1 MRTRSTRGPLLAAF
15 LLVACTGEALAQTPY
30 VPYYGKNKI
39 RYNNFQWHIYST
51 DHFEIYYYP
60 EIEPH
65 LERITGYAE
74 SAYQAVSSD
83 LKHDLAF
90 KVPLVL
96 FKTQSEFQQ
105 QNIEPGELPE
115 GVLAFAEPY
124 RDRMV
129 LPIDEPSDALYRLIT
144 HELTHIFEFDII
156 PRSLLRRGLPL
167 WVDEGL
173 ADHMTGYWNTFDL
186 MTVRDAAI
194 SDTIPPM
201 SEFQG
206 VQFADGRLPYNL
218 GHAAFEFI
226 ESRWGKEGL
235 RQFLFAL
242 RKNVIGGGESAYE
255 EAFRLKAEEFD
266 EQFEKY
272 LKDRFKPFRDKERPA
287 DYGKNIAPKREKTPY
302 VAVVSIEPSP
312 SGDLLAV
319 GAFNRKEGE
328 LDIVLLSTKDGK
340 VIRNLTSGFNKDKGY
355 EYIVTPGGFRNNAV
369 PWMSWAPAGD
379 RIAYFARTEKMKT
392 LILQNVVTRKI
403 EKRIELKTIDM
414 PESPDISPD
423 GREVALSGLSGA
435 IGDIFIVD
443 IETGATRNVTNDQF
457 GDYAPTWS
465 PDGKSLIYLAR
476 VSGNDKLFR
485 LDLATGAKMQLTFG
499 THDDGGAQFL
509 DADTL
514 IFPSTALDPNP
525 AEPIDPEVARNG
537 NIFNLWTLKLVRKDG
552 AVLPGELR
560 QFTDTLTA
568 NVSPVVLRDE
578 KTSKVAFVT
587 YYKGE
592 YGIHMLNRDQPL
604 ATVATDDFSGGIPPG
619 PPVDFYPPM
628 THTLVRANARK
639 KGTFEKLFLEGR
651 PPVNVGVTSG
661 GDLFGGTQVTFT
673 DVLGDKQFNMFAAS
687 VSQYRTMSFSYI
699 NLARRFQYALQA
711 YSQTQFYYGY
721 DPGQLYGYEFGYID
735 RDDAL
740 ATQTSRGATA
750 YGIYPFNRYARLEL
764 STGFLQYKQVFGQ
777 PLIEEAANDFQE
789 QLYGRRLF
797 SSGQFMPFGISFVQE
812 TTVFREYG
820 PLAGNTIRIGYEY
833 APSWGDLLSRQTADV
848 DARYYLRLG
857 TNGVLALRARGF
869 KSWGEFPGYMYFGG
883 NSELRGY
890 DYLEFLGNKAFFTN
904 AELRFPLIEAAL
916 TPIGVVGGLRGVFFF
931 NFGGSGYEGLPMNVW
946 TSEPIAYQ
954 PLLGFVPDPFSPSGA
969 QPVFG
974 PEQTISGFRLV
985 DSRASYGFGLETFA
999 LGFPIHFDWSW
1010 RTMFNRDWEDALF
1023 AYRALAEG
1031 DASGS
1036 DWLRKVK
1043 FSLWI
1048 GYDF

>member
-1 MRTRSTRGPLLAAF
+1 MRNRSKRCLVAPVGVSLLG
-15 LLVACTGEALAQTPY
+15 LLVASLLIGPAASAFAQTPY

-39 RYNNFQWHIYST
+39 RYDKFEWHIYTT
-51 DHFEIYYYP
+51 DHFEIFYYP
-60 EIEPH
+60 EVESH
-65 LERITGYAE
+65 LERITSYAE
-74 SAYQAVSSD
+74 SAYQHVSSE

-90 KVPLVL
+90 KVPMVL
-96 FKTQSEFQQ
+96 YKTQSEFQQ

-186 MTVRDAAI
+186 MTVRDAAV
-194 SDTIPPM
+194 SDNVPSM
-201 SEFQG
+201 SDFQG
-206 VQFADGRLPYNL
+206 QAFVDGRLPYNL

-226 ESRWGKEGL
+226 ESRWGKEGV

-266 EQFEKY
+266 EQFDKY

-287 DYGKNIAPKREKTPY
+287 DYGRNLAPKRDRTPY

-319 GAFNRKEGE
+319 AAGNRKDQE

-340 VIRNLTSGFNKDKGY
+340 VIRNLTSGFNKDRGY

-369 PWMSWAPAGD
+369 PWMSWAPTGD
-379 RIAYFARTEKMKT
+379 RIAYFARTEKQKT
-392 LILQNVVTRKI
+392 LIMQNVVTRRI
-403 EKRIELKTIDM
+403 DRRIELKSVDM
-414 PESPDISPD
+414 PESPDISAD
-423 GREVALSGLSGA
+423 GREVAFSALSGA
-435 IGDIFIVD
+435 IGDIFIVNLD
-443 IETGATRNVTNDQF
+443 TGDVRNVTNDEF

-485 LDLATGAKMQLTFG
+485 VDVASGKKTQLTFG
-499 THDDGGAQFL
+499 THDDGGAQFV
-509 DADTL
+509 DGDT
-514 IFPSTALDPNP
+514 IVFPSTALDPNQ
-525 AEPIDPEVARNG
+525 AVDPEVARNG
-537 NIFNLWTLKLVRKDG
+537 NVYNLWTLNLKT
-552 AVLPGELR
+552 GELR

-568 NVSPVVLRDE
+568 NVSPVVLQGE
-578 KTSKVAFVT
+578 NPIKIAFVT

-592 YGIHMLNRDQPL
+592 YGIHTLNRDKPL
-604 ATVATDDFSGGIPPG
+604 ATVATADFGAPGPVIDFIPPL
-619 PPVDFYPPM
+619 
-628 THTLVRANARK
+628 THTLVRQNQRK

-687 VSQYRTMSFSYI
+687 VSQYRTMSFSYL
-699 NLARRFQYALQA
+699 NLSRRFQYALQA
-711 YSQTQFYYGY
+711 YSQTQFYYGLN
-721 DPGQLYGYEFGYID
+721 PGLLYGLEYGFID
-735 RDDAL
+735 RDLAV
-740 ATQTSRGATA
+740 ATQTARGVTA

-764 STGFLQYKQVFGQ
+764 STGILQYKQEYNEPGLQEIADEFQRQQFG
-777 PLIEEAANDFQE
+777 
-789 QLYGRRLF
+789 RTLF
-797 SSGQFMPFGISFVQE
+797 NNGQFMPLGIAFVQE

-820 PLAGNTIRIGYEY
+820 PLSGNTVRIGYEY
-833 APSWGDLLSRQTADV
+833 APSWGDMLSRQTADA
-848 DARYYLRLG
+848 DARYYMRIG

-904 AELRFPLIEAAL
+904 AELRFPIIEAAL
-916 TPIGVVGGLRGVFFF
+916 TPIGVIGGLRGVFFF
-931 NFGGSGYEGLPMNVW
+931 NFGGSGFEGVPMQVW
-946 TSEPIAYQ
+946 TSDATTFT
-954 PLLGFVPDPFSPSGA
+954 PLLGFVSDPFSPSGA
-969 QPVFG
+969 RPVFA

-985 DSRASYGFGLETFA
+985 DSRASYGIGLETFA

-1010 RTMFNRDWEDALF
+1010 RTLFNRQWEDALF
-1023 AYRALAEG
+1023 AYRAALDG
-1031 DASGS
+1031 DESGS
-1036 DWLRKVK
+1036 AWLRKVK
-1043 FSLWI
+1043 FSVWI

>member
-1 MRTRSTRGPLLAAF
+1 MRTRSTRGPWLAAI
-15 LLVACTGEALAQTPY
+15 LLVVCAAGEAFAQTPY

-39 RYNNFQWHIYST
+39 RYNNFQWHIYTT

-60 EIEPH
+60 EIEGH
-65 LERITGYAE
+65 LERITAYAE
-74 SAYQAVSSD
+74 SAYQQVSSD

-156 PRSLLRRGLPL
+156 PRSLLRRGMPL

-173 ADHMTGYWNTFDL
+173 SDYMTGYWNSFDL

-194 SDTIPPM
+194 SDTIPAM
-201 SEFQG
+201 SDFQG

-287 DYGKNIAPKREKTPY
+287 DYGKNLAPKREKTPY

-319 GAFNRKEGE
+319 AAGNRKDQE

-340 VIRNLTSGFNKDKGY
+340 VIRNLTSGFNKDRGY

-379 RIAYFARTEKMKT
+379 RIAYFARTEKIKT

-423 GREVALSGLSGA
+423 GREVAFSGLSGA
-435 IGDIFIVD
+435 IGDIFIVN
-443 IETGATRNVTNDQF
+443 IESGQVRNVTNDQF
-457 GDYAPTWS
+457 GDYSPTWS
-465 PDGKSLIYLAR
+465 PDGKSLVYLRR
-476 VSGNDKLFR
+476 VSGNDKLWTV
-485 LDLATGAKMQLTFG
+485 DLASGARTQLTYG
-499 THDDGGAQFL
+499 THDEGGAQYL

-514 IFPSTALDPNP
+514 VFPSTALDPNP
-525 AEPIDPEVARNG
+525 AETIDPEVARNG
-537 NIFNLWTLKLVRKDG
+537 NIFNLWTLNLKTK
-552 AVLPGELR
+552 ELR

-568 NVSPVVLRDE
+568 NVSPVVLRDD
-578 KTSKVAFVT
+578 KGSKIAFVT

-592 YGIHMLNRDQPL
+592 YGIHTLNRDQPL
-604 ATVATDDFSGGIPPG
+604 ATVATRDFGGDEPPG
-619 PPVDFYPPM
+619 PPMDFVPPI
-628 THTLVRANARK
+628 THTLVRQNARK

-687 VSQYRTMSFSYI
+687 VSQYRTMSFSYL
-699 NLARRFQYALQA
+699 NLSRRFQYALQA
-711 YSQTQFYYGY
+711 YSQTQFYYGF
-721 DPGQLYGYEFGYID
+721 DPGLLYGYEYGFVD

-740 ATQTSRGATA
+740 ATQTARGATA

-764 STGFLQYKQVFGQ
+764 SGGFLQYKQAYGEPVLQ
-777 PLIEEAANDFQE
+777 QAADEYQRAR
-789 QLYGRRLF
+789 YGRTLF
-797 SSGQFMPFGISFVQE
+797 SSGQFMPIGLAYVQE

-820 PLAGNTIRIGYEY
+820 PLAGNTVRIGYEY
-833 APSWGDLLSRQTADV
+833 APSWGDMLSRQTAEV
-848 DARYYLRLG
+848 DARYYMRLG
-857 TNGVLALRARGF
+857 TNGVFAVRARGF
-869 KSWGEFPGYMYFGG
+869 KSWGEFPGYLYFGG

-890 DYLEFLGNKAFFTN
+890 NYLEFLGNKAFFGN

-916 TPIGVVGGLRGVFFF
+916 TPIGVIGGLRGVFFF
-931 NFGGSGYEGLPMNVW
+931 NFGGAGYEGIPMKVA
-946 TSEPIAYQ
+946 TSKPTSYT
-954 PLLGFVPDPFSPSGA
+954 PLLGFIADPFSPSGA
-969 QPVFG
+969 RAVFG
-974 PEQTISGFRLV
+974 PEQPITGFRLV
-985 DSRASYGFGLETFA
+985 DSRASYGVGLETFA

-1010 RTMFNRDWEDALF
+1010 RTLFNRQWEDALF
-1023 AYRALAEG
+1023 NYQALVDG
-1031 DASGS
+1031 KASGS
-1036 DWLRKVK
+1036 EWLRKVK